1 MMRRSDNTPAAP
13 GKRLGVRLGL
23 AGAVVL
29 LLVAGAA
36 FYFAS
41 RQAHHARQDDAAVVV
56 HVHGDRCEPNAL
68 TVPAGRT
75 TFRIVNDSRRAVEW
89 EILDG
94 VMVIEERENI
104 APGFSQTLSAN
115 LVPGRYA
122 MTCGLLSN
130 PRGALTVTATEASDA
145 ARSARPKLVTFI
157 GALAEYRVY
166 LSAHADALVSD
177 TNSLV
182 KAVAAQDMA
191 AARQAY
197 QSAYAHYASIEP
209 AAGSFGD
216 LATRMDGQAAY
227 FERREIDPEFRG
239 FRRLDALV
247 SQAQPSADLARLAHE
262 LAADA
267 QALRER
273 LMAQTL
279 PPDRMAA
286 GAARTVHQLAGTNLS
301 GLSAE
306 TARMRAQA
314 ALAGARKVFSLLKP
328 FVERRDASLSASIEQ
343 GFDRVTQAPWG
354 VPSSS
359 NGTTAS
365 AAHTDETK
373 APDAAAWQSL
383 ADQLQRVEAALGYA

>member
-1 MMRRSDNTPAAP
+1 MMRPSENRPAAP

-23 AGAVVL
+23 AAAFVL
-29 LLVAGAA
+29 LFLAGAA

-41 RQAHHARQDDAAVVV
+41 RQAHQARQDDGAVVV
-56 HVHGDRCEPNAL
+56 HVRADRCEPNAL
-68 TVPAGRT
+68 SVPAGRT
-75 TFRIVNDSRRAVEW
+75 TFRIVNDSKRAVEW

-115 LVPGRYA
+115 LAPGQYA

-130 PRGALTVTATEASDA
+130 PRGALTVTATDASDA
-145 ARSARPKLVTFI
+145 ALSARPKLVDFI

-177 TNSLV
+177 TQRLTQ
-182 KAVAAQDMA
+182 AVAAQDMA
-191 AARQAY
+191 AARRAY
-197 QSAYAHYASIEP
+197 QSAYGHYASIEP
-209 AAGSFGD
+209 AAGAFGD
-216 LATRMDGQAAY
+216 LATRLDGQAAY
-227 FERREIDPEFRG
+227 FERREADPEFRG

-247 SQAQPSADLARLAHE
+247 SQAQPSTDLARLADD

-267 QALRER
+267 RALRER

-286 GAARTVHQLAGTNLS
+286 GAARTVHQLAGTHLS
-301 GLSAE
+301 GLSAD

-328 FVERRDASLSASIEQ
+328 FVDKRDAKLSASIEQ
-343 GFDRVTQAPWG
+343 AFDRVTQAPVG
-354 VPSSS
+354 AAASTT
-359 NGTTAS
+359 GTTGAAADPGTTEAS
-365 AAHTDETK
+365 N
-373 APDAAAWQSL
+373 AAAWQAL

>member
-1 MMRRSDNTPAAP
+1 MRHSDHTPAAP

-23 AGAVVL
+23 AGAFVL
-29 LLVAGAA
+29 VLVAGAA
-36 FYFAS
+36 FFFAS
-41 RQAHHARQDDAAVVV
+41 RQAHQARQDDGAVVV

-68 TVPAGRT
+68 SVPAGRT

-115 LVPGRYA
+115 LVPGQYA

-145 ARSARPKLVTFI
+145 ARSARPKLVAFI

-166 LSAHADALVSD
+166 LSSHADALVSD

-182 KAVAAQDMA
+182 QAVAAQDMA

-197 QSAYAHYASIEP
+197 QSAYSHYASIEP

-216 LATRMDGQAAY
+216 LAARMDGQAAY
-227 FERREIDPEFRG
+227 FERREVDPEYRG

-247 SQAQPSADLARLAHE
+247 SQARPSADLARLAGE
-262 LAADA
+262 LATDA

-286 GAARTVHQLAGTNLS
+286 GAARTVHQLASASQS

-306 TARMRAQA
+306 TAQWRAQA
-314 ALAGARKVFSLLKP
+314 GLAGARKVFSLLKP
-328 FVERRDASLSASIEQ
+328 FVDRRDAPLSASIEQ
-343 GFDRVTQAPWG
+343 AFDRVTQAPAAS
-354 VPSSS
+354 PASTS
-359 NGTTAS
+359 GTTDRAGHPDKPEAS
-365 AAHTDETK
+365 
-373 APDAAAWQSL
+373 DAAVWQSL
-383 ADQLQRVEAALGYA
+383 ANDLQRVEAALGYA